1 MVMRLMTRELVMMI
15 NIDYGDDE
23 DEILIMVMLM
33 VRY

>member
-1 MVMRLMTRELVMMI
+1 MRLMTRELVMMI